1 MKESHHSKGL
11 GGWGERGASVQRIL
25 RGKESSIQQCW
36 GVAVRVTTEAMVG
49 AQMGCVSAVLS
60 VAGVQ
65 HSSQVSV
72 KDNL

>member
-1 MKESHHSKGL
+1 MPLFSGSSEAKSPQFN
-11 GGWGERGASVQRIL
+11 SV
-25 RGKESSIQQCW
+25 G